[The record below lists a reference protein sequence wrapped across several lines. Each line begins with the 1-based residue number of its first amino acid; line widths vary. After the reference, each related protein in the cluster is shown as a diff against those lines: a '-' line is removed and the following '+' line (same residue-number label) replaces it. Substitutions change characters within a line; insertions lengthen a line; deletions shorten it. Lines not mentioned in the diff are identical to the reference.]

1 MMDSE
6 ISQQLGLQPATATT
20 TTTNWVG
27 VSFSTMLALLASSS
41 NKLEDPTEPWEISAD
56 TEENRAWNHSYWA
69 SKTQTL
75 KRTS

>member
-6 ISQQLGLQPATATT
+6 ISQRLGLQPATAT

-41 NKLEDPTEPWEISAD
+41 KKLEDPTEPWEISAD
-56 TEENRAWNHSYWA
+56 TEENRAWNDSYWA